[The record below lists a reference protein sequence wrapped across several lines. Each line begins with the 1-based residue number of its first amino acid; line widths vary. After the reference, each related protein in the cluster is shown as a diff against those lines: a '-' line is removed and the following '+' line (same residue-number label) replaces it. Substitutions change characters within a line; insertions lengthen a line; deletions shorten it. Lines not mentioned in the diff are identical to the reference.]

1 MAPKLSPALFTWLI
15 LPTCMLLFLYST
27 LLPLYT
33 PSSTKPQ
40 PSKHSISFTPPCNLF
55 NGHWVMDPNR
65 RPMYDETCPFHRN
78 AWNCLRNKRENM
90 GRINSWKWV
99 PEKCQLPRID
109 PLGFMGLMRNKRIG
123 FVGDSLNENFLVSF
137 PVFLELLM
145 QVQRSGRRRGP
156 GGVLTFQ
163 NLMLQLL
170 IIEPYCS
177 IITSKNVRIC
187 LRMLVG
193 LYFCL

>member
-1 MAPKLSPALFTWLI
+1 MATKLSSAVFTRFI
-15 LPTCMLLFLYST
+15 VPTCLLLFLYST
-27 LLPLYT
+27 VLLLYT
-33 PSSTKPQ
+33 PSST
-40 PSKHSISFTPPCNLF
+40 SKHSISFTPPCNLF
-55 NGHWVMDPNR
+55 SGHWVMDPNR
-65 RPMYDETCPFHRN
+65 RPMYEETCPFHRN

-90 GRINSWKWV
+90 GRMNYWKWV
-99 PEKCQLPRID
+99 PEKCELSPIN
-109 PLGFMGLMRNKRIG
+109 PLGFMGLMRNKGIG

-177 IITSKNVRIC
+177 IITSGSQNS
-187 LRMLVG
+187 LRSLIKMD
-193 LYFCL
+193 